1 MPRNSFTLLTL
12 VPVTIP
18 LSVKANAGKPAE
30 ASNAEPSVTA
40 QIATAAIRNTEPAPR
55 RLNDLFDFSI
65 LSIAD
70 SSISFRGAR
79 SAAADHAQF
88 HVKQSPQRRGEP
100 NPNQT
105 FTSDPQY
112 IQRQTSEY
120 SSIPQRWFPE
130 SNFLLLSR
138 SSRRQEPFFTDR
150 FFCPRHPALRG
161 TQSSAISESE
171 ISASEESTTMKLY
184 NVNLSNF
191 ATKSR
196 LVIYEKGLNI
206 EMVPI
211 PGGGLKSAEYAKI
224 NPLGK
229 TPALDA
235 DGLLIPE
242 SEVINEYLEDKYPT
256 PALMPKSPEGRA
268 KVRIITRFHDLYLE
282 PPLRALF
289 GQLNPKTRDQKLV
302 GEKLADLKNRR

>member
-1 MPRNSFTLLTL
+1 
-12 VPVTIP
+12 
-18 LSVKANAGKPAE
+18 
-30 ASNAEPSVTA
+30 
-40 QIATAAIRNTEPAPR
+40 
-55 RLNDLFDFSI
+55 
-65 LSIAD
+65 
-70 SSISFRGAR
+70 
-79 SAAADHAQF
+79 
-88 HVKQSPQRRGEP
+88 
-100 NPNQT
+100 
-105 FTSDPQY
+105 
-112 IQRQTSEY
+112 
-120 SSIPQRWFPE
+120 
-130 SNFLLLSR
+130 
-138 SSRRQEPFFTDR
+138 
-150 FFCPRHPALRG
+150 
-161 TQSSAISESE
+161 
-171 ISASEESTTMKLY
+171 MKLY

-196 LVIYEKGLNI
+196 LVIYEKRLNI

-229 TPALDA
+229 IPALDA

-289 GQLNPKTRDQKLV
+289 GQLNPKTRDEKLV
-302 GEKLADLKNRR
+302 AVKLADLKIRIDQLEKMLAESGFACGSEFALAECSLVPTFCFISTLGPASGVTALDGHPKLAAWWTHVQSR